1 MFPPYARGG
10 YEQWCE
16 EVALALAA
24 RGHALCILTA
34 QAGPAGAPDVDAGQP
49 FPIHRLLHTE
59 VEGGLG
65 STTLRLLRGT
75 AQVEQAN
82 LGHVD
87 TVVQHFQPD
96 AGLIGDVEHLAPCP
110 AADGEAAGEWLGY
123 YFCDYWPTLPNA
135 YVQRLQEPARRRSSY
150 LGKALLA
157 RCFLPRLAAEDI
169 PLRFPHPICVSR
181 RREHRSPARLCA
193 MPRRFTAARR
203 WPKPRPRPP
212 QLAAIAGAAAAAEP
226 LRLFIL
232 GDGGSQSR
240 VCIPSSMPCTACAAM
255 QLTTAPSRWILW
267 VPARRSTKPPAR
279 PCADVWPAGRR

>member
-1 MFPPYARGG
+1 MRILFVSNMFPPYARGG

-96 AGLIGDVEHLAPCP
+96 AGLATTSAITGLRCPMPMSNACKSRRGGGACNWGKPCWLAASCLGWPRRTSPCASRIPSASAGRCATSCSP
-110 AADGEAAGEWLGY
+110 AAL
-123 YFCDYWPTLPNA
+123 
-135 YVQRLQEPARRRSSY
+135 
-150 LGKALLA
+150 
-157 RCFLPRLAAEDI
+157 
-169 PLRFPHPICVSR
+169 
-181 RREHRSPARLCA
+181 LCA
-193 MPRRFTAARR
+193 MPR
-203 WPKPRPRPP
+203 
-212 QLAAIAGAAAAAEP
+212 
-226 LRLFIL
+226 
-232 GDGGSQSR
+232 
-240 VCIPSSMPCTACAAM
+240 
-255 QLTTAPSRWILW
+255 
-267 VPARRSTKPPAR
+267 
-279 PCADVWPAGRR
+279 